1 MFSRLD
7 TIYRCVTDRWTDIL
21 PRHSPR
27 LCRASHSALSAVI
40 KYCFVAQRI
49 RRHITTTTT
58 TTSSS
63 SIVVVVLGVAIN
75 PLWAH

>member
-27 LCRASHSALSAVI
+27 LCRASRSAVI

-49 RRHITTTTT
+49 RRHITTTTA

-63 SIVVVVLGVAIN
+63 SSSSSSSSTRRSY
-75 PLWAH
+75 